1 MLANQWILQVCHFKA
16 ALSFMS
22 YAINRILACSSL
34 SAAVVIRNR
43 PRPANPVPVT
53 LPLTLEKPP
62 AKSNAKVSHSSF
74 TAYQEARARAFSGLV
89 PALREDAAAPPERLL
104 QAVWFHQRLLRDKF
118 VTLDGT
124 KVQALHPGFWNHES
138 GPDFRGAVLQFAGEA
153 PRSGDVEIDLHSSGW
168 RGHGHDRN
176 PAFQKVA
183 LHVVWEGEG
192 NSSLPTL
199 RIKSLLD
206 SPLSELAL
214 WFGAFPARS
223 LSEAPAGQCRAPLRE
238 LSAADLAELLHQ
250 AALLRLHFKGL
261 HLQARARQA
270 GWELALWE
278 GLFRAL
284 GYKQNLWPMQ
294 RLAELQPRWNPG
306 NTRFGPL
313 VLQSRLLGIG
323 GLLPTELPR
332 AAAAA
337 DDYVRRLWDFWWRER
352 DAFND
357 CAMPRQVWR
366 FSGLRPANHPQRR
379 LALASRWLAAGG
391 LPAQL
396 QSWSRHD
403 TPATQLVPS
412 LLETMRVTPDEF
424 WSWRWTLRSKRLSRP
439 QPLIGAARVT
449 DLAMNAVL
457 PWLWIRAGEAKNEA
471 LKSELERKYLA
482 WPPAED
488 NAVLRLARQRLLGGA
503 SAKALRGAAAQQGLL
518 QIVRDFCEP
527 SDALCTR
534 CQFPELVR
542 RWKG

>member
-1 MLANQWILQVCHFKA
+1 
-16 ALSFMS
+16 
-22 YAINRILACSSL
+22 
-34 SAAVVIRNR
+34 
-43 PRPANPVPVT
+43 
-53 LPLTLEKPP
+53 
-62 AKSNAKVSHSSF
+62 VSHSSF

-89 PALREDAAAPPERLL
+89 PALREDAGAPPERLL
-104 QAVWFHQRLLRDKF
+104 QAVWFHQRLLRDKL

-153 PRSGDVEIDLHSSGW
+153 PRSGDVEVDLHSNGW
-168 RGHGHDRN
+168 HAHGHDRN

-183 LHVVWEGEG
+183 LHVVWEGESH
-192 NSSLPTL
+192 SSLPTL

-214 WFGAFPARS
+214 WLGTFPARS
-223 LSEAPAGQCRAPLRE
+223 LSDAPAGQCSAPLRG
-238 LSAADLAELLHQ
+238 LSAAGLTELLHQ

-261 HLQARARQA
+261 QLQARARQA
-270 GWELALWE
+270 GWEQALWE

-306 NTRFGPL
+306 NSRFGPL

-323 GLLPTELPR
+323 GLLPNELPR

-396 QSWSRHD
+396 QSWSRGD

-412 LLETMRVTPDEF
+412 LLETMRVGQDEF
-424 WSWRWTLRSKRLSRP
+424 WSWHWTLRSKRLSQP
-439 QPLIGAARVT
+439 QPLIGASRVT
-449 DLAMNAVL
+449 DLAVNAVL
-457 PWLWIRAGEAKNEA
+457 PWLWVRAGEAKNEA
-471 LKSELERKYLA
+471 LKHELERKYLA

-503 SAKALRGAAAQQGLL
+503 SAKDLRGAAAQQGLL

-542 RWKG
+542 RWKA